1 MDLELGNDIQKEQ
14 QFIGYGEVMS
24 AHVLSHILATRFQ
37 IKNSLVT
44 HAFTQNVN
52 STSSLSEI
60 LKNSVGKQV
69 DLLLPE

>member
-1 MDLELGNDIQKEQ
+1 MLDSDIQKEQ

-24 AHVLSHILATRFQ
+24 AHVLSHILTTRFQ

-44 HAFTQNVN
+44 HAFTKN
-52 STSSLSEI
+52 TSNDASLSEI